1 MTRNKNISDP
11 LIDELLEH
19 ALKLIN
25 MGFKIFSLHSI
36 TLDGHCTC
44 NKGSECKD
52 AGKHPIS
59 MGGFKN
65 ATDDVERVK
74 KIWGRTKQR
83 KNIGIA
89 TGHSSE
95 LLVIDV
101 DPRHGGDSSITAL
114 ESKFGVLAATMIV
127 NTGGGGQH
135 YYYQMPEDIDIP
147 STQNTLGAGIDIRAN
162 GGYVV
167 APGSLHVSG
176 VRYEFR

>member
-1 MTRNKNISDP
+1 MAIVKNISDP
-11 LIDELLEH
+11 LIDELYEK
-19 ALKLIN
+19 ALKLN
-25 MGFKIFSLHSI
+25 RMGFKIFPLHSI
-36 TLDGHCTC
+36 TPEGYCTC
-44 NKGSECKD
+44 KAVPACKN

-59 MGGFKN
+59 IGGFKN

-89 TGHSSE
+89 TGHSSK

-101 DPRHGGDSSITAL
+101 DPGHGGDNSITAL
-114 ESKFGVLAATMIV
+114 ENKVGVLAATMIV